1 MYNKIM
7 LTKNDLKQI
16 GDLIDF
22 KMDDKLDR
30 FKTEILIETRVIVR
44 NEIFLALKPIE
55 NRLEKLEEKV
65 DRLFEMENEDTKA
78 LGLDIQKMKK
88 KIKELED
95 KFKQYQ
101 LVNTKK

>member
-1 MYNKIM
+1 M

-16 GDLIDF
+16 EKLFDNQEKKF
-22 KMDDKLDR
+22 DDKLDR
-30 FKTEILIETRVIVR
+30 TKTEILIETRVIVR

-65 DRLFEMENEDTKA
+65 DKLFEMENEDTKA

-95 KFKQYQ
+95 KFKQYK
-101 LVNTKK
+101 LVNSKK

>member
-1 MYNKIM
+1 M

-16 GDLIDF
+16 EKLFDNQEKKF
-22 KMDDKLDR
+22 DDKLDR
-30 FKTEILIETRVIVR
+30 TKTEILIETRVIVR

-65 DRLFEMENEDTKA
+65 DKLFEMENEDTKA

-95 KFKQYQ
+95 KFKQYKF
-101 LVNTKK
+101 VNSKK